1 MDGQKSKSDKWKE
14 VKEELQ
20 KTWGLLTHDEIEK
33 AKGSLHSL
41 ASTLQKK
48 YGLAKHEAEDRLR
61 NFVDRLSKAK
71 PTVESE
77 KNKKSVDQTL

>member
-14 VKEELQ
+14 VKAEIQ

-41 ASTLQKK
+41 TGTLQKK
-48 YGLAKHEAEDRLR
+48 YGLARHEAEERLR
-61 NFVDRLSKAK
+61 NFVDRLSKNK
-71 PTVESE
+71 PTEESE
-77 KNKKSVDQTL
+77 KNKKSADQTL